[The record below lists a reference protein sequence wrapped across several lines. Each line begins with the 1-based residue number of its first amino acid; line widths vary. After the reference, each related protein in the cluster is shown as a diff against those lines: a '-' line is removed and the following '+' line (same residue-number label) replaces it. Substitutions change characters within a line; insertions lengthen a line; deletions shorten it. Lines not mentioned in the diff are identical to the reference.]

1 MTFYHSLLTER
12 DGYCDYFVL
21 SRHSCN
27 IRLFLHYQN
36 WDRICD
42 WALCRRAELAPP
54 ASLSPSLS
62 LSPFSD
68 ELTGTVVTLRRPNP
82 LDYPP
87 HQPRMRRNKPAP
99 LPSRFFRRGG
109 ERGERKSSETNDITT
124 AQSENTGRLR
134 SWCFVNLFGMWQG
147 RSRCN
152 VG

>member
-1 MTFYHSLLTER
+1 MLYAVGMTVSSSAACDHR
-12 DGYCDYFVL
+12 DPEL
-21 SRHSCN
+21 
-27 IRLFLHYQN
+27 RLG
-36 WDRICD
+36 
-42 WALCRRAELAPP
+42 
-54 ASLSPSLS
+54 
-62 LSPFSD
+62 SPFRSVEAAALQVPALGGPAGRRSD

-147 RSRCN
+147 RSRCMQCRLKLLSLSLF
-152 VG
+152 GLL

>member
-1 MTFYHSLLTER
+1 MTVIVTTLSCPATVAIS
-12 DGYCDYFVL
+12 DYSCTIKIGIGFVTGL
-21 SRHSCN
+21 SAAGLSWLPR
-27 IRLFLHYQN
+27 
-36 WDRICD
+36 
-42 WALCRRAELAPP
+42 PP
-54 ASLSPSLS
+54 FPSLS

-134 SWCFVNLFGMWQG
+134 VVGVLLTYLACGKVDQDA
-147 RSRCN
+147 CN